1 VKTGFLPFQGEQ
13 ISAPNK
19 LGGWEFAG
27 AVPAHGEAE
36 YSALLPTLADSTTSG
51 IHWSVFFVRA
61 ATAQPLVF
69 FDSCADSGYSV
80 DNLAPSVPTA
90 LFVAYAHDGNE
101 LTWEPCPDKDF
112 RYFRIYRGPDDE
124 FVPDPETLVKVTT
137 GTDWLDPASNPWH
150 HRYKVAAVDF
160 AGNESAAAVPSG
172 VSGTPDTPAIPQR
185 FALHQCVP
193 NPFNPL
199 TRIRYELPQAA
210 QVRLDVFSASGRL
223 VATIVHAEQP
233 PGSHEAVWEGRDT
246 TGRVVAAGVYFY
258 RLEAGSFVDTK
269 RMLLLK

>member
-1 VKTGFLPFQGEQ
+1 MKKNTTTIVIVL
-13 ISAPNK
+13 A
-19 LGGWEFAG
+19 
-27 AVPAHGEAE
+27 AV
-36 YSALLPTLADSTTSG
+36 L
-51 IHWSVFFVRA
+51 FVA
-61 ATAQPLVF
+61 
-69 FDSCADSGYSV
+69 C
-80 DNLAPSVPTA
+80 NLAACIGGLVAGGALSAMRMRRWRGFQPMRPIDRDIEPSVPTA

-101 LTWEPCPDKDF
+101 LTWQPCPDKDF

-124 FVPDPETLVKVTT
+124 FVPGPETLVKITT
-137 GTDWLDPASNPWH
+137 GTDWLDPVSNPWH
-150 HRYKVAAVDF
+150 HRYKLAAVDF

-199 TRIRYELPQAA
+199 TRIRYELPQAE

-233 PGSHEAVWEGRDT
+233 PGAHEAVWEGRDT

-269 RMLLLK
+269 RMVLVK